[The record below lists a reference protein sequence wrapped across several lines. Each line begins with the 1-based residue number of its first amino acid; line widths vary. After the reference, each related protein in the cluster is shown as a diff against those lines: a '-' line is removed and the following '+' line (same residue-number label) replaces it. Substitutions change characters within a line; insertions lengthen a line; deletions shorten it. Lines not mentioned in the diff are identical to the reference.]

1 MIPFGLLWVESGR
14 ACLYFGSV
22 DRLGYNPNAA
32 FAEIF
37 GQMISEGDYN
47 NFSDILKKVN
57 TVLTSNPEM
66 TLALKG
72 FNSYRMVG
80 DPLQP
85 L

>member
-1 MIPFGLLWVESGR
+1 MGKLKLVQ
-14 ACLYFGSV
+14 
-22 DRLGYNPNAA
+22 YNPNAA

-37 GQMISEGDYN
+37 GQMISEGDYD